1 MKRSSRFPYPLPSTV
16 PIHDG
21 NGKYPERVRVSF
33 SDGHV
38 RNYVEQIQQ
47 PEPVLFTDVETRRM
61 YRINGGYQNK
71 EKPVEDTERRK
82 TINRLKKMVIRREQ
96 ELEAAQTE
104 LNGMKLEL
112 RNALTDLCGM
122 CPMRGCK
129 ECSKCHWTGVR
140 EVLRNDSGRA

>member
-1 MKRSSRFPYPLPSTV
+1 MRRRNRFPFPLPATM

-38 RNYVEQIQQ
+38 RNYVEEVKQ

-61 YRINGGYQNK
+61 YRMNGGYQMK
-71 EKPVEDTERRK
+71 EKPVEDSEKRK

-96 ELEAAQTE
+96 ELEQT
-104 LNGMKLEL
+104 KLEL
-112 RNALTDLCGM
+112 RNAMTDLCVM
-122 CPMRGCK
+122 CPERGKQCAQ
-129 ECSKCHWTGVR
+129 CYWTKVR
-140 EVLRNDSGRA
+140 EAIRNDLV